1 MEVKIETVFGERCFE
16 MSSEN
21 AVALLD
27 QAQKYEEARMRPV
40 KVEIAPETKPVKL
53 PAETAASTTSAPA
66 RNSRVERLFGEK
78 STWSA
83 GKVDDGVPP
92 QLIARE
98 KYKGF
103 LHVRCVFC
111 GKEKTWCANLP
122 TNEHKCGCRMITELR
137 ELIPVFMKCSCGHE
151 AKYKTNVKD
160 DSVTIPCINCKQ
172 PVTMHLNRLGTAY
185 VTKTFGW

>member
-1 MEVKIETVFGERCFE
+1 MEVKIETVFGERYFE

-40 KVEIAPETKPVKL
+40 KVEAVQEVKPVKL
-53 PAETAASTTSAPA
+53 PAEATASPSPV
-66 RNSRVERLFGEK
+66 RNSRVERLLEEK

-103 LHVRCVFC
+103 LHVRCGFC

-122 TNEHKCGCRMITELR
+122 TNENKCGCRMITELR
-137 ELIPVFMKCSCGHE
+137 DLVPVFMKCSCGYE

-160 DSVTIPCINCKQ
+160 DTVTIPCINCKQ
-172 PVTMHLNRLGTAY
+172 PVTMYRNRMGTAY
-185 VTKTFGW
+185 TTKTGGW